1 MQIMQYAMDR
11 CIIFS
16 FFLINLKF
24 SDHKI
29 KHFEMNILM
38 AFSSF
43 KVMCATTS
51 TSKIFLLST
60 NKNLYPWSSY
70 SSILLSLVPG
80 NFQSAFF
87 PMDLPSLS
95 ISYK

>member
-43 KVMCATTS
+43 KVMCALPLPPKYFYYPQIKTYIHEVVTP
-51 TSKIFLLST
+51 LS
-60 NKNLYPWSSY
+60 
-70 SSILLSLVPG
+70 
-80 NFQSAFF
+80 FF
-87 PMDLPSLS
+87 P
-95 ISYK
+95 